1 MSGKA
6 WLALLC
12 LVAGVALASYGLANG
27 ALLLAL
33 VGLALVITF
42 VYFAYAWIAGAS
54 KPMGAEAK
62 ITPAANAAWSM
73 KDEPVDG
80 TRSTPT
86 DNKEKR

>member
-12 LVAGVALASYGLANG
+12 LVAGVAIASYGLANG

-54 KPMGAEAK
+54 KPMGAETK

-73 KDEPVDG
+73 KDQPVNG
-80 TRSTPT
+80 TES
-86 DNKEKR
+86 EKKN

>member
-12 LVAGVALASYGLANG
+12 LVVGVALASYGLAHG
-27 ALLLAL
+27 ALLLAFA
-33 VGLALVITF
+33 GLALVLTF

-54 KPMGAEAK
+54 RPLGAETK

-73 KDEPVDG
+73 KDEPLNG
-80 TRSTPT
+80 NENQKKT
-86 DNKEKR
+86 EQ

>member
-54 KPMGAEAK
+54 KPMGAETK

-73 KDEPVDG
+73 KDEPING
-80 TRSTPT
+80 N
-86 DNKEKR
+86 DNANEKKN

>member
-12 LVAGVALASYGLANG
+12 LLAGVALASYGLAYG

-33 VGLALVITF
+33 VGLALVLTF
-42 VYFAYAWIAGAS
+42 VYLAYAWIAGAS
-54 KPMGAEAK
+54 RPLGAENK

-73 KDEPVDG
+73 KDEPVRG
-80 TRSTPT
+80 ANPATTEI
-86 DNKEKR
+86 EKKQ

>member
-1 MSGKA
+1 MSGKS

-42 VYFAYAWIAGAS
+42 VYFAYAWIVGAS
-54 KPMGAEAK
+54 KPMGAETK

-73 KDEPVDG
+73 KDEPVNG
-80 TRSTPT
+80 
-86 DNKEKR
+86 NAEEKKT

>member
-54 KPMGAEAK
+54 KPMGAETR

-73 KDEPVDG
+73 KDEPVG
-80 TRSTPT
+80 GSRPTPT
-86 DNKEKR
+86 DNNEKS

>member
-12 LVAGVALASYGLANG
+12 LIVGIALASYGLAYG
-27 ALLLAL
+27 AVVLALL
-33 VGLALVITF
+33 GLALVITF

-54 KPMGAEAK
+54 RPLGAEAK

-73 KDEPVDG
+73 KDEPVDAAK
-80 TRSTPT
+80 PAAVE
-86 DNKEKR
+86 EKKY